1 MIAALAAAAAEPEGP
16 SKMLAVAGWVVGV
29 LGLSAALGAAFVLF
43 KSNVNKATTELWK
56 GEAEAQ
62 KARGDRLESAL
73 ADLTVRVERVEQE
86 NKTLR
91 EMASASREIAALTK
105 IVESVADDMAD
116 IKEAL
121 R

>member
-1 MIAALAAAAAEPEGP
+1 MSGL
-16 SKMLAVAGWVVGV
+16 LAVAGWVVGV
-29 LGLSAALGAAFVLF
+29 LGLAAALGAAVVLF

-62 KARGDRLESAL
+62 KARGDRLQA
-73 ADLTVRVERVEQE
+73 AITDLTLRVERVEQE

-91 EMASASREIAALTK
+91 ELATAERAIGALTK
-105 IVESVADDMAD
+105 VVEEVRDEMAD